1 MVVKDSPK
9 DRGAQAAELE
19 LLYKEKYSKSNGF
32 PVNESPAQQVDRT
45 SDLYYTIEE
54 CPPWY
59 TSLIFGFQ
67 HYVTLFGGTI
77 SIPLLL
83 AEPLCMGNDEVAK
96 SELIGTVFFMV
107 GIGTLLQTVFG
118 TRLPIVQGCSV
129 AFIIPTFAILSLP
142 KWKCPGPRNV
152 VSGPL
157 TNVSSNLMATQKLMA
172 SNQSFLNANETNQV
186 LLSPTEVWQSRIR
199 EVQGAIIGASMI
211 QIVFGFSGIMGF
223 ILQFIGPIVITP
235 TISLVGLSLFV
246 PAAEMA
252 SKQWWIA
259 ISTVILITIFSQYMR
274 NISIPCLKYVKGQGC
289 TRTSGFSLFTQL
301 PLLLSI
307 LIIWLICFVLTITD
321 VLPNEPDS
329 WGYGARTDTRLSV
342 ITQSSWFRVP
352 YPGQWGMPTF
362 SAAAVVGMVSGVLS
376 SMVESVGD
384 YYACARLSGAPPP
397 PKHAINRGIGIEGLA
412 SLLAGIVGTGNAMT
426 SYSENIGT
434 IGITKVGSRRVVQ
447 TGALVSLIFGILGK
461 FGALFV
467 TIPDPVIGGMFL
479 IMFGMITAV
488 GLSNLQYVDMNST
501 RNIFIVG
508 VSIFSGLTL
517 PHWLNTYPGAI
528 NTGAPIVDQIFTVLL
543 STSMFVGGFLA
554 FFLDNTIPGT
564 LAERGLDKWCNE
576 SSETGDT
583 EIDNEG
589 NSSTYDFPLGMNL
602 VRKHRWTRY
611 VPFCPTYGVET
622 NDEQLKVIGDDRDE
636 IRRSSVVTV

>member
-1 MVVKDSPK
+1 M
-9 DRGAQAAELE
+9 AES
-19 LLYKEKYSKSNGF
+19 Y
-32 PVNESPAQQVDRT
+32 T
-45 SDLYYTIEE
+45 MDLYYTVEE

-77 SIPLLL
+77 NIPLLL

-142 KWKCPGPRNV
+142 KWECPGSQN
-152 VSGPL
+152 GK
-157 TNVSSNLMATQKLMA
+157 QQMA
-172 SNQSFLNANETNQV
+172 SNQSFLTANETDHV
-186 LLSPTEVWQSRIR
+186 LISPTEVWQSRIR

-223 ILQFIGPIVITP
+223 ILRFIGPIVIAP

-274 NISIPCLKYVKGQGC
+274 NISIPCLKYIKGQGC
-289 TRTSGFSLFTQL
+289 TRTSGWSLFTQF
-301 PLLLSI
+301 PLILSI

-352 YPGQWGMPTF
+352 FPGQWGMPTF
-362 SAAAVVGMVSGVLS
+362 STAAVVGMVSGVLS

-397 PKHAINRGIGIEGLA
+397 PKHAINRGIGIEGVA
-412 SLLAGIVGTGNAMT
+412 SLLAGILGTGNAMT
-426 SYSENIGT
+426 SYSENIST

-447 TGALVSLIFGILGK
+447 IGALVSLIFGIVGK

-467 TIPDPVIGGMFL
+467 TIPDPVIGGMSL

-508 VSIFSGLTL
+508 FSIFSGLTL
-517 PHWLNTYPGAI
+517 PHWLTTHPGAI

-564 LAERGLDKWCNE
+564 LAERGLDNWCNE
-576 SSETGDT
+576 SSKTGDT
-583 EIDNEG
+583 EIDNQG
-589 NSSTYDFPLGMNL
+589 NSSTYEFPFGMNL
-602 VRKHRWTRY
+602 LLDPSGRSTGAHQVVVSEITLAEDKSDKVADSEGKFKASFHK
-611 VPFCPTYGVET
+611 VSAKGDQKVE
-622 NDEQLKVIGDDRDE
+622 
-636 IRRSSVVTV
+636 

>member
-1 MVVKDSPK
+1 MVVRDIPK
-9 DRGAQAAELE
+9 DRGLQANELK
-19 LLYKEKYSKSNGF
+19 LLYKEKHSDSNSF
-32 PVNESPAQQVDRT
+32 PVNKIPSQQVDRT

-77 SIPLLL
+77 NIPLLL

-142 KWKCPGPRNV
+142 KWKCPGPQNAAT
-152 VSGPL
+152 GPL
-157 TNVSSNLMATQKLMA
+157 TNVSI
-172 SNQSFLNANETNQV
+172 

-211 QIVFGFSGIMGF
+211 QIVFGFSGIMGY
-223 ILQFIGPIVITP
+223 ILRFIGPIVITP

-274 NISIPCLKYVKGQGC
+274 NISIPCLKYTKGQGC
-289 TRTSGFSLFTQL
+289 TRTSGFSLFTQF
-301 PLLLSI
+301 PLILSI
-307 LIIWLICFVLTITD
+307 LMIWLICFVLTITD

-397 PKHAINRGIGIEGLA
+397 PKHAINRGIGIEGVA
-412 SLLAGIVGTGNAMT
+412 SLLAGVLGTGNAMT
-426 SYSENIGT
+426 SYSENIST

-447 TGALVSLIFGILGK
+447 IGALVSLVFGILGK

-467 TIPDPVIGGMFL
+467 TIPDPVIGGMSL

-508 VSIFSGLTL
+508 FSIFSGLTL
-517 PHWLNTYPGAI
+517 PHWLTTHPGAI

-576 SSETGDT
+576 SSET
-583 EIDNEG
+583 EFLKLKIKE
-589 NSSTYDFPLGMNL
+589 
-602 VRKHRWTRY
+602 TRQRMI
-611 VPFCPTYGVET
+611 FHSE
-622 NDEQLKVIGDDRDE
+622 
-636 IRRSSVVTV
+636 